1 MRDAKR
7 LVRTPEAAL
16 DEVSDHMG
24 EVLRRA
30 DELLAEWSRFGDVVR
45 VQVEREAQSVGDAV
59 ASSVEAAAVRGVA
72 ASVDRALT
80 EHVGARLTALAGEIA
95 RLEARA
101 RAATRAVADE
111 RAVDRKVLWV
121 IAIGV
126 IAANVLLAVMLLR
139 PSPDPAPI
147 QPPPPVE
154 KSTPTTPSAQPAPSS
169 EAAPAGGPVPALSPA
184 DPELQH
190 VPPHAVSEIVIVE
203 RPDERV
209 AAKPPKSSLSNG
221 PRPDVPMLK
230 ASSPQPIGPKSY
242 GAPVKRN

>member
-7 LVRTPEAAL
+7 LARTPEAAL

-30 DELLAEWSRFGDVVR
+30 DELLAEWSRFGEVVR
-45 VQVEREAQSVGDAV
+45 HQVEREAQGIGNAV

-80 EHVGARLTALAGEIA
+80 EHVGARLTALTGEIA

-126 IAANVLLAVMLLR
+126 IAANILLAVMLFR
-139 PSPDPAPI
+139 PSPEPAPI
-147 QPPPPVE
+147 QPPPVERTAPTPVPG
-154 KSTPTTPSAQPAPSS
+154 SAPTPGERGGVPPS
-169 EAAPAGGPVPALSPA
+169 PVPAA
-184 DPELQH
+184 EPEMQH
-190 VPPHAVSEIVIVE
+190 VPPHATAEVLM
-203 RPDERV
+203 RDTADEPIARKQGK
-209 AAKPPKSSLSNG
+209 AISSASAQ
-221 PRPDVPMLK
+221 PDVPMLK
-230 ASSPQPIGPKSY
+230 ASTPQPIGPKSY